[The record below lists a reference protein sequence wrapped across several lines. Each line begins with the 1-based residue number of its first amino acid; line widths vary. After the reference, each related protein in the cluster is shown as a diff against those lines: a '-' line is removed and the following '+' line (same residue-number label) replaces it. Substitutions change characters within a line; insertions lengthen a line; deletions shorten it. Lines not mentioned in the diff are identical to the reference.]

1 MPKSTIQ
8 MSPGF
13 AAGIFG
19 FLFIH
24 VAEHRVGGFVEELR
38 LVPLVQF
45 AQTAADGGALVVR
58 QLGQFGKDFNRT
70 HGKKLTLRREA
81 GKRGFNAQFQSGKKS
96 ASGNLL
102 TDKFGLFDSVHKLWS
117 RDKTKLNLSIFV
129 FKC

>member
-24 VAEHRVGGFVEELR
+24 VTAHRVGGFVEKLR
-38 LVPLVQF
+38 LVPFVQF
-45 AQTAADGGALVVR
+45 AQPAADGGTLVVR

-70 HGKKLTLRREA
+70 HGKKLTLRHHT
-81 GKRGFNAQFQSGKKS
+81 GKPSNELTGSAASLHQAKRLQKEEWQSEIS
-96 ASGNLL
+96 L
-102 TDKFGLFDSVHKLWS
+102 
-117 RDKTKLNLSIFV
+117 
-129 FKC
+129 